1 MLEQRR
7 DLSTASFSPALF
19 DTFAVIS
26 RRGARLSPGVRQLL
40 TELEA
45 HMLAVAD
52 DFDRS
57 R

>member
-1 MLEQRR
+1 MLRALRACGEARVLEQRR
-7 DLSTASFSPALF
+7 G
-19 DTFAVIS
+19 V
-26 RRGARLSPGVRQLL
+26 RLSPGVRQLL

-45 HMLAVAD
+45 HMLAVAG